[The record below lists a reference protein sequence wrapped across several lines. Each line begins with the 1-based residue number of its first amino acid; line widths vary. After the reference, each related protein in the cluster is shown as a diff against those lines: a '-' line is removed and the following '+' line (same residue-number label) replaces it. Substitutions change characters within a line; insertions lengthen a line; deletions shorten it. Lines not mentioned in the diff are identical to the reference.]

1 MPRPERNSC
10 SRQNQVRERSRVMQA
25 RSELGAV
32 AQGDTAVRGNP
43 GPSSFKSKRPLCV
56 IATPDLDLWAQLGP
70 MLEGTVQPR
79 HADSL
84 ATAATMLKPGTR
96 TILIADLREVGAEGF
111 APITNSPHNPVV
123 IGIRDGASAGVV
135 DALMLEGAIHQI
147 VDSPVEQAAMLRA
160 VSDAARISSTA
171 EALSAVTAPSS
182 SSGDGEEKAGK
193 PMGMIIGAIVGVLAL
208 AGGGYFFMAR
218 KSDAPAVAADAAAP
232 AAAPA
237 AGAAPAASN
246 VAPVA
251 SLDEVLEKARFAM
264 DERRYIEPNK
274 NNALEYFR
282 QVLVLDP
289 ENAEAKEGLKRLGG
303 LLIARARTALDER
316 RFDNALA
323 ELEAARSIDP
333 NDQRL
338 VEVDAKLDTMRAQTA
353 LAQIQATLAAQNFDR
368 AQTLL
373 EAAQKDAL
381 LPPAQIAQLNKELDS
396 KRRSTSI
403 QRLVA
408 SAEARLANG
417 RLVTP
422 NDESAKDAI
431 AGLKEVGASN
441 ELIARLNAD
450 LNQRLLAA
458 ARDAAARGDQAAMQ
472 FNLSAARD
480 NGVSTA
486 ALNAAQRDVS
496 AAAQKQQ
503 RTTEDIAKYA
513 KAAQDR
519 LASGQLLAPANDSA
533 VSNAERLRLLDVR
546 NPTTVQ
552 VVKEVRARLISE
564 ARAKLAAKQPA
575 EAAALID
582 AADGLG
588 GDADLADLRASL
600 ANAQAAAATAAATP
614 KLPPLKMTRPPRP
627 KYPTSAKGVEG
638 WVRVE
643 FYVTPEGR
651 TERVRVLSSEPAG
664 LFDAAAITAMENA
677 RFEEFDSTEPRLAV
691 QRIVFKPE

>member
-1 MPRPERNSC
+1 
-10 SRQNQVRERSRVMQA
+10 MQA

-32 AQGDTAVRGNP
+32 SHNDSSGRG
-43 GPSSFKSKRPLCV
+43 GPSGSSFKSKKPLAL

-70 MLEGTVQPR
+70 MLESTCALR

-84 ATAATMLKPGTR
+84 SSAAALLKPGTR
-96 TILIADLREVGAEGF
+96 TILVADLRGLSPEDF
-111 APITNSPHNPVV
+111 APISGSMHNPVV
-123 IGIRDGASAGVV
+123 IAIRDGASAGMV
-135 DALMLEGAIHQI
+135 DQLMLEGSIHAL
-147 VDSPVEQAAMLRA
+147 VDSPVESAAMLRA
-160 VSDAARISSTA
+160 VNDAARISATA
-171 EALSAVTAPSS
+171 DALSAVTSSSS
-182 SSGDGEEKAGK
+182 SSGGEEKSGMSMGVIAG
-193 PMGMIIGAIVGVLAL
+193 IAAAVV
-208 AGGGYFFMAR
+208 
-218 KSDAPAVAADAAAP
+218 VAAGAGWYFMKGSSTEAPTAASTTAP
-232 AAAPA
+232 AATVTTSA
-237 AGAAPAASN
+237 AGMAASGK

-264 DERRYIEPNK
+264 DERRYIEPAK

-289 ENAEAKEGLKRLGG
+289 NNAEATEGLKRLGG

-323 ELEAARSIDP
+323 ELEDARSIDP

-338 VEVDAKLDTMRAQTA
+338 VEVDAKLDSMRAQTA

-368 AQTLL
+368 AASLL
-373 EAAQKDAL
+373 ESAQKDAL
-381 LPPAQIAQLNKELDS
+381 LPPAQIAQLTKDLEG
-396 KRRSTSI
+396 KRRSATI
-403 QRLVA
+403 GRLVS

-417 RLVTP
+417 RLVLP
-422 NDESAKDAI
+422 AGDSAKESIAALKDA
-431 AGLKEVGASN
+431 GASN
-441 ELIARLNAD
+441 DVVNRLNND

-458 ARDAAARGDQAAMQ
+458 ARDAATKGDQAGMQAML
-472 FNLSAARD
+472 NAARD
-480 NGVSTA
+480 NGVSAA
-486 ALNAAQRDVS
+486 ALNAAQRDIT

-503 RTTEDIAKYA
+503 RTNDDISRFA

-519 LASGQLLAPANDSA
+519 LASGNLLTPTNDSA

-552 VVKEVRARLISE
+552 VVRDVRARLISE
-564 ARAKLAAKQPA
+564 ARARISSSKAG
-575 EAAALID
+575 EAAALLD
-582 AADGLG
+582 AAESLG
-588 GDADLADLRASL
+588 GDSDLADLRSAV
-600 ANAQAAAATAAATP
+600 ANAQQQAAVAATQP

-627 KYPTSAKGVEG
+627 KYPASAKGVEG

-651 TERVRVLSSEPAG
+651 TERVRVMSSEPAG
-664 LFDAAAITAMENA
+664 LFDAAAIAAMEGA
-677 RFEEFDSTEPRLAV
+677 RFEEFESTESRLAV

>member
-1 MPRPERNSC
+1 
-10 SRQNQVRERSRVMQA
+10 MQA
-25 RSELGAV
+25 RSELGAMSHNEST
-32 AQGDTAVRGNP
+32 GKG
-43 GPSSFKSKRPLCV
+43 GPSGSSFKSKKPLAL

-70 MLEGTVQPR
+70 MLESTCALR

-84 ATAATMLKPGTR
+84 ASAAALLKPGTR
-96 TILIADLREVGAEGF
+96 TILVADLRGLAPEDF
-111 APITNSPHNPVV
+111 APISGSMHNPVV
-123 IGIRDGASAGVV
+123 IAIRDGGSAGMV
-135 DALMLEGAIHQI
+135 DQLMLEGAIHAL
-147 VDSPVEQAAMLRA
+147 VDTPVESAAMLRA
-160 VSDAARISSTA
+160 VNDAARISATSD
-171 EALSAVTAPSS
+171 ALAAVTSS
-182 SSGDGEEKAGK
+182 PTSSGGEEKSGMSMGLIAG
-193 PMGMIIGAIVGVLAL
+193 IAAAVV
-208 AGGGYFFMAR
+208 
-218 KSDAPAVAADAAAP
+218 VAAGAGWYFMKGSPAGETSPAASAAP
-232 AAAPA
+232 ASTSATSA
-237 AGAAPAASN
+237 AGKAN
-246 VAPVA
+246 TGTVAPVA

-264 DERRYIEPNK
+264 DERRYIEPAK

-289 ENAEAKEGLKRLGG
+289 NNAEATEGLKRLGG

-368 AQTLL
+368 AAALL

-381 LPPAQIAQLNKELDS
+381 LPPAQIAQLTKDLDS
-396 KRRSTSI
+396 KRRSSTIS
-403 QRLVA
+403 RLVN
-408 SAEARLANG
+408 SAEARLSSG

-422 NDESAKDAI
+422 NDESAKDSI
-431 AGLKEVGASN
+431 AALREAGASN
-441 ELIARLNAD
+441 DLVNRLNND

-458 ARDAAARGDQAAMQ
+458 ARDAATKGDQAAMQ
-472 FNLSAARD
+472 AMLNAARD
-480 NGVSTA
+480 NGVSAA
-486 ALNAAQRDVS
+486 ALNAAQRDIT

-503 RTTEDIAKYA
+503 RTNDDIARFA
-513 KAAQDR
+513 KAAQER
-519 LASGQLLAPANDSA
+519 LASGNLLTPATDSA

-552 VVKEVRARLISE
+552 VVRDVRARLVAE
-564 ARAKLAAKQPA
+564 ARARIASSKGG
-575 EAAALID
+575 EAAAFLD
-582 AADGLG
+582 AAESLG
-588 GDADLADLRASL
+588 GDADLAELRTAV
-600 ANAQAAAATAAATP
+600 AAAQEKAAVAAAAP

-627 KYPTSAKGVEG
+627 KYPASAKGVEG

-651 TERVRVLSSEPAG
+651 TERVRVMSSEPAG
-664 LFDAAAITAMENA
+664 LFDAAAIAAMEGA
-677 RFEEFDSTEPRLAV
+677 RFEEFESTESRLAV

>member
-1 MPRPERNSC
+1 
-10 SRQNQVRERSRVMQA
+10 MQA

-32 AQGDTAVRGNP
+32 AHGDTAARGNP

-56 IATPDLDLWAQLGP
+56 IATPDLELWAQLGP
-70 MLEGTVQPR
+70 MLEGMVSPR

-84 ATAATMLKPGTR
+84 ETAATMFKPGTR
-96 TILIADLREVGAEGF
+96 TILIADLREIGADGF

-123 IGIRDGASAGVV
+123 IAIRDGASAGVV
-135 DALMLEGAIHQI
+135 DALMLEGSIHQL
-147 VDSPVEQAAMLRA
+147 VDTPVEQTAMLRA
-160 VSDAARISSTA
+160 VTDAARISATA
-171 EALSAVTAPSS
+171 DALSAVTAAT
-182 SSGDGEEKAGK
+182 SSGGGEEKAGK
-193 PMGMIIGAIVGVLAL
+193 PMGLIAGVIVGLLAL
-208 AGGGYFFMAR
+208 AGGGWYFVSN
-218 KSDAPAVAADAAAP
+218 KSSAPAAAAP
-232 AAAPA
+232 AAPAADAAPGK
-237 AGAAPAASN
+237 AGAAPAL
-246 VAPVA
+246 

-289 ENAEAKEGLKRLGG
+289 GNAEATEGLKRLGG

-323 ELEAARSIDP
+323 ELEAARSIDQ
-333 NDQRL
+333 NDPRL
-338 VEVDAKLDTMRAQTA
+338 AEVDAKLDTMRAQTA

-381 LPPAQIAQLNKELDS
+381 LPPAQIAQLTRDLEG
-396 KRRSTSI
+396 KRRATTI

-408 SAEARLANG
+408 NAEARLSSG

-422 NDESAKDAI
+422 NDDSAKDAI
-431 AGLKEVGASN
+431 ASLKEAGASN
-441 ELIARLNAD
+441 DLVTRLNAD

-458 ARDAAARGDQAAMQ
+458 ARDAAARGDQSAMQ
-472 FNLSAARD
+472 FNLNAARD
-480 NGVSTA
+480 NGVSSA

-503 RTTEDIAKYA
+503 RTNDDIAKYA
-513 KAAQDR
+513 KSAQDR
-519 LASGQLLAPANDSA
+519 LASGQLLTPANDSA

-552 VVKEVRARLISE
+552 VVKEVRTRLISD

-575 EAAALID
+575 EAAALLD
-582 AADGLG
+582 AAEGLG
-588 GDADLADLRASL
+588 GDADLADLRATL
-600 ANAQAAAATAAATP
+600 ASAQTAAASAAAAP

-627 KYPTSAKGVEG
+627 KYPSSAKGVEG

-664 LFDAAAITAMENA
+664 LFDAAAIAAMENA
-677 RFEEFDSTEPRLAV
+677 RFEEFAATEPRLAV